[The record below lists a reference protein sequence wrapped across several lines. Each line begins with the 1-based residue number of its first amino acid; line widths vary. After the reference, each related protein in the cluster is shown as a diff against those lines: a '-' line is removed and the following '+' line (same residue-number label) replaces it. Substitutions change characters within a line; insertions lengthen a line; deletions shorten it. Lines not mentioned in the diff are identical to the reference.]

1 VVVKPF
7 HDGEDNFHTVIVLG
21 NAIGVGLEAVFS
33 FHDFT
38 ACIGLQSHDPIK
50 DMFCYQ

>member
-1 VVVKPF
+1 
-7 HDGEDNFHTVIVLG
+7 VLG